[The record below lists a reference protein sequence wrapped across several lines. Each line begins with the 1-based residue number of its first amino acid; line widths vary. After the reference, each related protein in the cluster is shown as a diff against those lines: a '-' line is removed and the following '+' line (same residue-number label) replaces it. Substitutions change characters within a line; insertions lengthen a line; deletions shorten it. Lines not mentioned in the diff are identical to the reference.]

1 MGPEPNDHT
10 ARRSIA
16 GMPGVVSLMAQL
28 MTTSG
33 VIRNCSA
40 DEIVLPVVV
49 VETVAEPCL
58 NSR

>member
-1 MGPEPNDHT
+1 
-10 ARRSIA
+10 
-16 GMPGVVSLMAQL
+16 MPGVVSLMAQL